1 MAGILF
7 LLLLDNVIM
16 PAYTNYNE
24 GVTVPNVSQ
33 LSLEEAQEVLANHGL
48 RYELADRRSNESY
61 PANYVIDQTPAPAK
75 IVKPDRKVYLTVNI
89 ETNPTVEVPK
99 VVNLSFR
106 NARIQLQ
113 DNGLKV
119 GTVSYESSRF
129 KNSVLSQSKP
139 PETIVPKGTMIELT
153 VSDGLGGKLVELP
166 DLKGL
171 KLSEAQ
177 QIIREKGLRVREIK
191 FKPSREVT
199 PNTVLSYDP
208 AKEEL
213 LEGESLKLII
223 SEKFGNKEESEA
235 GAVVDTTA
243 N

>member
-1 MAGILF
+1 
-7 LLLLDNVIM
+7 
-16 PAYTNYNE
+16 
-24 GVTVPNVSQ
+24 
-33 LSLEEAQEVLANHGL
+33 
-48 RYELADRRSNESY
+48 ESY

-139 PETIVPKGTMIELT
+139 PETIVPKGTMIDLT
-153 VSDGLGGKLVELP
+153 VSDGLGGKLVEVP

-171 KLSEAQ
+171 
-177 QIIREKGLRVREIK
+177 QIGRASCREGGGVTGG
-191 FKPSREVT
+191 EV
-199 PNTVLSYDP
+199 P
-208 AKEEL
+208 
-213 LEGESLKLII
+213 
-223 SEKFGNKEESEA
+223 
-235 GAVVDTTA
+235 
-243 N
+243 